1 MVNTNAINLLN
12 TTKKTMQRVRGSPLN
27 ILSSFHK
34 FVKNAMI
41 GRIGVSLCLIIWA
54 ISISALI
61 AWKQNK
67 SSYTRNMYYSSN
79 VSSDN
84 DRSYGGYGGEGG
96 GEEEETLNNFIINDD
111 KNYDRYY
118 NLHRVWFGD
127 TSIVMVVF
135 NLWFWV
141 VIFWLMGPIL
151 REIGMI
157 LKLQTVL

>member
-1 MVNTNAINLLN
+1 
-12 TTKKTMQRVRGSPLN
+12 MQRVRGSPPLN
-27 ILSSFHK
+27 ILSSFQK

-54 ISISALI
+54 ISISTLI

-67 SSYTRNMYYSSN
+67 SSTRNRYYSSN
-79 VSSDN
+79 ISSDN
-84 DRSYGGYGGEGG
+84 DGGYGGYGGG
-96 GEEEETLNNFIINDD
+96 EEETLNNFLINDD

-127 TSIVMVVF
+127 TSIVMIVF